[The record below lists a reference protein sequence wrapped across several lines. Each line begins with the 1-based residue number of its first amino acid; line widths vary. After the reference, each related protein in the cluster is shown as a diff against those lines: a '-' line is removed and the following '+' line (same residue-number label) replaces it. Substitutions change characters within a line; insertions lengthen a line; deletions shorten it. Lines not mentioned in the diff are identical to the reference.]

1 MTLQKLLI
9 MFWIFIMTHNSSEV
23 PNSLPS
29 YSLPPLSLHIPL
41 LKMGPFNTI
50 QTPVLD
56 S

>member
-1 MTLQKLLI
+1 MTLQKLLL
-9 MFWIFIMTHNSSEV
+9 MFWIFIMYSEV

-50 QTPVLD
+50 HTPVPD